1 MLGIDRIQLA
11 YDCLCRG
18 VIDLRGY
25 RRALR
30 LMLQKELLGPDDY
43 RTGLLYGAVRRC
55 GRERRAV
62 VG

>member
-25 RRALR
+25 RRALS

-55 GRERRAV
+55 
-62 VG
+62 